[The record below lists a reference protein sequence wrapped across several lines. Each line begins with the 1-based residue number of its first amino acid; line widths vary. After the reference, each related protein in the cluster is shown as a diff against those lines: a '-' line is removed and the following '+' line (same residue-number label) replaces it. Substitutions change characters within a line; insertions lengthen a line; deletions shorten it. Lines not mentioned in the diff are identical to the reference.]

1 MNIRRKP
8 SFPKYS
14 LPNHQWLPASKV
26 PPDADIIR
34 HDAASGLVLV
44 RDRSRKPW
52 SWHFEAEP
60 AARQRR
66 KSTPTV
72 AASARTAIED
82 LSWRIRHN
90 KDGAAACE
98 LAALVSDA
106 VDALWKHTKE
116 NPDLFKPY
124 AHTRYTWPFKGST
137 RRGGFTDAEKEIIGA
152 IELDKYGPP
161 EDTCG
166 QTFRGKDD
174 VFLKIARDLIEAIDA
189 AVNGQGSG
197 LLANECVG
205 LDPLHKET
213 TADAWWDIAL
223 AYLHDAYPDLAAVPE
238 FASLVPDARTP
249 RDKKKD
255 IEDKI
260 EARFRALSP

>member
-14 LPNHQWLPASKV
+14 LPNHQWMPADKV
-26 PPDADIIR
+26 TPDADIIR

-72 AASARTAIED
+72 AADARTAVED

-137 RRGGFTDAEKEIIGA
+137 RRGGFTDDEKKIIGA

-174 VFLKIARDLIEAIDA
+174 EFLKIARDLIEAIEDA
-189 AVNGQGSG
+189 RNGQATGM
-197 LLANECVG
+197 LAERRVG
-205 LDPLHKET
+205 LGALSKKRNVEE
-213 TADAWWDIAL
+213 WWEIAE
-223 AYLHDAYPDLAAVPE
+223 AYLRDGYPDLAAIPE
-238 FASLVPDARTP
+238 FASLVPDARTL
-249 RDKKKD
+249 RDKRKFLKD
-255 IEDKI
+255 EIK
-260 EARFRALSP
+260 ARFRALSP